1 MDLQETFHDTKTGN
15 QKPFSLNDTQ
25 NMAKRKMTKR
35 QPMADETPHRKR
47 NMEGYK
53 PSESELI
60 VSGRVG
66 CSLSTSDTCCVR
78 L

>member
-1 MDLQETFHDTKTGN
+1 MIPKREIRSR
-15 QKPFSLNDTQ
+15 SLNDTQ

-35 QPMADETPHRKR
+35 QPMADEAPHRKR

-60 VSGRVG
+60 VSNH
-66 CSLSTSDTCCVR
+66 
-78 L
+78 